1 MATKIR
7 NRTSEKL
14 QVRSKRRSRIRGRL
28 EGDDSR
34 PRLCVFRS
42 NTGIYV
48 QVIDDAKGVT
58 LVAASSQDEE
68 VGAARGKKNLDA
80 AKAVG
85 VLVAKRALA
94 KKIDQVVFDRS
105 GYLYHGR
112 IRAVADAARE
122 GGLKF

>member
-1 MATKIR
+1 MANKIR

-14 QVRSKRRSRIRGRL
+14 QIRSKRRSRIRGRL
-28 EGDDSR
+28 EGAADR

-48 QVIDDAKGVT
+48 QVVDDAKGVT
-58 LVAASSQDEE
+58 LVAASSLDEE
-68 VGAARGKKNLDA
+68 VGTSRGKKNLEA

-85 VLVAKRALA
+85 GLAAKRALA
-94 KKIDQVVFDRS
+94 KNISHVVFDRS

-122 GGLKF
+122 AGLKF

>member
-1 MATKIR
+1 MANKIR

-14 QVRSKRRSRIRGRL
+14 QIRSKRRSRIRGRL
-28 EGDDSR
+28 DGVAER

-48 QVIDDAKGVT
+48 QVVDDAKGVT
-58 LVAASSQDEE
+58 LVAASSLDEE
-68 VGAARGKKNLDA
+68 VGTSRGKKNLEA

-85 VLVAKRALA
+85 GLAAKRVLA
-94 KKIDQVVFDRS
+94 KNIDQVVFDRS

-122 GGLKF
+122 AGLKF